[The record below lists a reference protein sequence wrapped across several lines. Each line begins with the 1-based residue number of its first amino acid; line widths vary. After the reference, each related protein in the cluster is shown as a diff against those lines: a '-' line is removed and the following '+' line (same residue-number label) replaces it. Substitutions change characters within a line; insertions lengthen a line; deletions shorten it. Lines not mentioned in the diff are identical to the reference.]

1 MSFRRLLLAGVAI
14 LVFITVATGTVAVV
28 ALQGASSTHERID
41 REFASDMLAIE
52 DLRAQAE
59 ALIAAR
65 RAYMTERTAENSKR
79 LTQATDRFRRLL
91 GELHDRNHDR
101 ASVAYLAAIN
111 QAATEYINAT
121 AIGNLDADL
130 LLGTFENFELS
141 VTHFVDHQNS
151 LFEDQL
157 AQARSSTSRQ
167 QAAVL
172 LTTGL
177 VLALSVGLAAM
188 VMRRLDSQFRA
199 EQSATANAKRE
210 AAARQEVLAVVSH
223 DLRTPLT
230 TIVMG
235 SALLGEVLPGEDP
248 TRGPQRHVKAIRNAA
263 ERMTNLIDELL
274 DTARIDAG
282 TIKLHRSRC
291 DARELLEKA
300 IELFES
306 RSGKN
311 VTVRA
316 ELPPLETFVHADPE
330 RALQILNNLIAN
342 AVKFSPEGGY
352 VIAGAVPKDG
362 VVEFTITDSGPGIPP
377 EKAKHLFERYWQG
390 EGENEARQL
399 RGSLGL
405 GLGLGLPIA
414 KSLVEAHGGRIWVD
428 SAPGGGSQFH
438 FTLPV

>member
-1 MSFRRLLLAGVAI
+1 VAI

-41 REFASDMLAIE
+41 REFATDMLAIE

-65 RAYMTERTAENSKR
+65 RAYMTERTPENSKR

-91 GELHDRNHDR
+91 GQLHDRNHDR

-121 AIGNLDADL
+121 AVGNHDSDL

-141 VTHFVDHQNS
+141 VTHFVDHQNA

-157 AQARSSTSRQ
+157 AQARASTSRQ

-177 VLALSVGLAAM
+177 VLALSVGLAAL
-188 VMRRLDSQFRA
+188 VMRRLDTQFRA
-199 EQSATANAKRE
+199 EQSATAIAKRE

-235 SALLGEVLPGEDP
+235 SALLAEVLPGDP

-263 ERMTNLIDELL
+263 DRMTNLIDELL

-282 TIKLHRSRC
+282 TIKLHRTRC
-291 DARELLEKA
+291 DAGEILDKA

-311 VTVRA
+311 VAVRT
-316 ELPPLETFVHADPE
+316 ERPPPDTFVHADPE
-330 RALQILNNLIAN
+330 RVLQILNNLIAN
-342 AVKFSPEGGY
+342 AVKFSPDGGY
-352 VIAGAVPKDG
+352 VTAGAAQKDG
-362 VVEFTITDSGPGIPP
+362 LVEFIITDTGPGIPP

-428 SAPGGGSQFH
+428 GAPGGGSQFH